1 MASRWILMT
10 YFLKISLNI
19 LVIGTLFFA
28 CTSSHSTTSD
38 SEYEE
43 SETSESASVDSEISD
58 SESALISRLSD
69 TYSANNNDIPKEFAR
84 IKKETEVEVYLT
96 KGYRIQVYSGQDVF
110 EADTIASRFR
120 AWSDTTIVGY
130 QAETYTFF
138 KTPYYRV
145 HVGDFHDRDKALEFS
160 KLVKRLFRDAWVVY
174 DTVDPYLVP
183 ADTVRIRFQ

>member
-1 MASRWILMT
+1 MT
-10 YFLKISLNI
+10 SSSKISLI
-19 LVIGTLFFA
+19 LLSTFVLFLA
-28 CTSSHSTTSD
+28 CSSSQQAI
-38 SEYEE
+38 YEE
-43 SETSESASVDSEISD
+43 DDNSNENTEQVSNSFDNSENA
-58 SESALISRLSD
+58 SALLSRLSD
-69 TYSANNNDIPKEFAR
+69 TYYSNGNNIPEEFAR
-84 IKKETEVEVYLT
+84 IKKEKEVEVDLT

-110 EADTIASRFR
+110 EADTVASRFR

-145 HVGDFHDRDKALEFS
+145 HVGDFHDRDKALDFS

-183 ADTVRIRFQ
+183 VDTVQIRLQKL

>member
-1 MASRWILMT
+1 MT
-10 YFLKISLNI
+10 SFSKISLI
-19 LVIGTLFFA
+19 LLSTIALFLA
-28 CTSSHSTTSD
+28 CSSSQQTFFEEEDNSGENTEETTNSFD
-38 SEYEE
+38 N
-43 SETSESASVDSEISD
+43 SETAT
-58 SESALISRLSD
+58 ALLSRLSD
-69 TYSANNNDIPKEFAR
+69 TYSSNSNDIPEEFTR
-84 IKKETEVEVYLT
+84 IKKEKEVEVDLT

-110 EADTIASRFR
+110 EADTVASRFR

-183 ADTVRIRFQ
+183 ADTTQIRLQKL